1 METETGK
8 ASELPYD
15 VDNDFAM
22 QQPEVAKR
30 VEASIKSLT
39 VASDKFL
46 NSFIKSKDKIPYV
59 FFSFFSFLWFLQSPV
74 NGKKDCFNF
83 YFLCIKENLLHNEE
97 GLGISLGIISSVFV
111 LVIFFVEV
119 GFSLFVFWSV
129 CFSIKFNNLII
140 LRFLFVSSFVCTVVS
155 HKMTIL

>member
-59 FFSFFSFLWFLQSPV
+59 FFSFFSFLWFL
-74 NGKKDCFNF
+74 
-83 YFLCIKENLLHNEE
+83 
-97 GLGISLGIISSVFV
+97 
-111 LVIFFVEV
+111 
-119 GFSLFVFWSV
+119 
-129 CFSIKFNNLII
+129 
-140 LRFLFVSSFVCTVVS
+140 
-155 HKMTIL
+155 